1 MPSPGTQRAGAQ
13 LELVHTRFL
22 LAPLSL
28 LYHPLL
34 SGLLN
39 SEVSWGWVCREEAV
53 LGALLWGS
61 GIRGGMCGLSRFSR
75 ARFFATLWTVA
86 RQAPLS
92 MGSSRQEYWS
102 GLPCPPLEYLPD
114 PGIEPVSL
122 TSPVLAGMFVTT
134 SATPDTNK
142 MREGVWWE
150 SMEPLSVGQAD
161 LVASLCS
168 ATD

>member
-1 MPSPGTQRAGAQ
+1 MPDS
-13 LELVHTRFL
+13 F
-22 LAPLSL
+22 
-28 LYHPLL
+28 
-34 SGLLN
+34 
-39 SEVSWGWVCREEAV
+39 
-53 LGALLWGS
+53 
-61 GIRGGMCGLSRFSR
+61 
-75 ARFFATLWTVA
+75 

-102 GLPCPPLEYLPD
+102 GLLCPPLEYLPD

-134 SATPDTNK
+134 SATPNTNT

-150 SMEPLSVGQAD
+150 SVEPLSVGQAD